1 MYREQILNEEHL
13 DVLRNLRKFLMPD
26 AIIAGG
32 AIRDYVMGKP
42 FKDVDIW
49 FNAHNPKLN
58 LQQSFEILLPKL
70 LKFDAK
76 NDFVDVPRN
85 FNWDILNEL
94 DGGLPPRRRAAN
106 RIFGNRHGL
115 YFGIDDPVAPENVAP
130 ESPAQEGAG
139 VTLSTTNNPLEWLTV
154 TSSPAYA
161 ITTDSADIQQESRE
175 VTAARIFDDAAKQ
188 IEESPYPVFLYKNP
202 KRRIN
207 YSLSFYYRGS
217 QYQLMNINVSP
228 QEFVEKEF
236 DMGFCKIMHDGE
248 KLIRTKAFD
257 YDLEHKF
264 FTINGKRLGAAN
276 FKWST
281 TKHLPRLKL
290 LYPDFKE
297 NIVSVPEEEKKPALK
312 KRPKELDYPH
322 GYVAPN
328 GNWWDDE
335 IKMWITPPR
344 AQR

>member
-49 FNAHNPKLN
+49 FSVHNPKLN

-94 DGGLPPRRRAAN
+94 NSEPSLQRRASRRTIN
-106 RIFGNRHGL
+106 NWIRS
-115 YFGIDDPVAPENVAP
+115 VAP

-139 VTLSTTNNPLEWLTV
+139 VTLSTTNNPLEWLPV
-154 TSSPAYA
+154 TSSQQGEALAMYA
-161 ITTDSADIQQESRE
+161 TTTDSADIQQESRE
-175 VTAARIFDDAAKQ
+175 FYAARIFDDAAKQ
-188 IEESPYPVFLYKNP
+188 IEESPYPVFLDKNP

-264 FTINGKRLGAAN
+264 FTINGKRLGVAN
-276 FKWST
+276 FKWTT

-297 NIVSVPEEEKKPALK
+297 NIVSVPEEEKKPTPK
-312 KRPKELDYPH
+312 KKPKELDYPH

-328 GNWWDDE
+328 
-335 IKMWITPPR
+335 
-344 AQR
+344 

>member
-1 MYREQILNEEHL
+1 M
-13 DVLRNLRKFLMPD
+13 
-26 AIIAGG
+26 
-32 AIRDYVMGKP
+32 
-42 FKDVDIW
+42 
-49 FNAHNPKLN
+49 
-58 LQQSFEILLPKL
+58 
-70 LKFDAK
+70 
-76 NDFVDVPRN
+76 
-85 FNWDILNEL
+85 
-94 DGGLPPRRRAAN
+94 
-106 RIFGNRHGL
+106 
-115 YFGIDDPVAPENVAP
+115 
-130 ESPAQEGAG
+130 
-139 VTLSTTNNPLEWLTV
+139 
-154 TSSPAYA
+154 
-161 ITTDSADIQQESRE
+161 QQEARE
-175 VTAARIFDDAAKQ
+175 LAAARLFDEATKY
-188 IEESPYPVFLYKNP
+188 IEKSPYPVFLDKNP

-312 KRPKELDYPH
+312 KSPKKLDYQSNYPH
-322 GYVAPN
+322 GYVASN